1 MTTRAYG
8 AHAADQPLQPI
19 DIERRTPGPGDVRID
34 IAYCGVCHSDLHTV
48 RSEWGGTRYPCVPGH
63 EIVGQVTAVGS
74 AVTGAGCTT
83 VAFGVSDSIALPA
96 LLRLVRFSNRVT
108 KP

>member
-19 DIERRTPGPGDVRID
+19 DIERRTPGPGDVQID

-48 RSEWGGTRYPCVPGH
+48 RSEWGGTQG
-63 EIVGQVTAVGS
+63 
-74 AVTGAGCTT
+74 
-83 VAFGVSDSIALPA
+83 
-96 LLRLVRFSNRVT
+96 
-108 KP
+108 